1 MRKRNI
7 CNKLQLQNKKG
18 VIEKMGNLTNSQ
30 KSIWVIEQYYK
41 GSSINNICGTAL
53 INEKIDFEKLKKSI
67 EIVCQKHDNFRMQ
80 IKIEDEVVRQV
91 LS

>member
-7 CNKLQLQNKKG
+7 CNKLQLQNKKD
-18 VIEKMGNLTNSQ
+18 VIVKMGNLTNSQ

-53 INEKIDFEKLKKSI
+53 INEKLILKNLKN
-67 EIVCQKHDNFRMQ
+67 Q
-80 IKIEDEVVRQV
+80 
-91 LS
+91 